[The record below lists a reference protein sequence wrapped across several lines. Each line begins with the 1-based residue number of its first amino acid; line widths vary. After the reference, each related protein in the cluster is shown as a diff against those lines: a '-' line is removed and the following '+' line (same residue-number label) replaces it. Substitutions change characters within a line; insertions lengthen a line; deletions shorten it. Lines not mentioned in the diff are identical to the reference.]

1 MTISQNVHAGASLG
15 RIVCLAVFVLSA
27 TSALLAQASGFVTNK
42 TTNQPQAGVTV
53 TLAKLA
59 ETGATT
65 PVETAATDAQGRFSF
80 KAPLEGIHALLSEYQ
95 GVKYTQV
102 IPPMLPKD
110 NLQVSVYDT
119 TAAPTSLG
127 VEQHIYFL
135 EPGASQLVVSETFV
149 LNNNSQR
156 TYSNPER
163 GTLRFYLPP
172 EAKGIVQTVVIGPDQ
187 RPESYVAQKTAE
199 ANVYAVN
206 HPIQPGESRID
217 LNYIVPYEGGAGEFR
232 TLNRYENAKTRLVVA
247 PGVQVTGEG
256 LASMGAE
263 PRTQAQ
269 IFAHTGKEIAVKLS
283 GSGMIAEVG
292 GGESGEAESPQ
303 IQSSRPA
310 LYDNFPLITAAGG
323 AALLFAFLFL
333 YRRGG
338 WEANPTAK
346 KAGGK
351 RAE

>member
-1 MTISQNVHAGASLG
+1 MKRMRNTGMGLRLAAL
-15 RIVCLAVFVLSA
+15 LAVTA
-27 TSALLAQASGFVTNK
+27 IPLLAQASGFVTNK
-42 TTNQPQAGVTV
+42 TTNQPQAGVKV
-53 TLAKLA
+53 TLAKMA
-59 ETGATT
+59 ETGATS
-65 PVETAATDAQGRFSF
+65 PVATTTTDAQGRFSF
-80 KAPLEGIHALLSEYQ
+80 REKLEGIHALESEYL

-110 NLQVSVYDT
+110 NLQVSVYET
-119 TAAPTSLG
+119 TAAPTALG

-149 LNNNSQR
+149 LNNNSTR
-156 TYSNPER
+156 TYRNPER
-163 GTLRFYLPP
+163 GTIRFYLPP
-172 EAKGIVQTVVIGPDQ
+172 EAKGVVQTVVIGPDQ

-199 ANVYAVN
+199 ANVYAVDY
-206 HPIQPGESRID
+206 PIPPGESRID

-232 TLNRYENAKTRLVVA
+232 TINRYENAKTRVVVA
-247 PGVQVTGEG
+247 SGVQVSGEG
-256 LASMGAE
+256 LASMGPE

-292 GGESGEAESPQ
+292 GGESGEGESPQ
-303 IQSSRPA
+303 IRSSLPP
-310 LYDNFPLITAAGG
+310 LYDNLTLITAAG
-323 AALLFAFLFL
+323 AAAMVFAFLLL

-338 WEANPTAK
+338 AEASPAPGN
-346 KAGGK
+346 AGGK

>member
-1 MTISQNVHAGASLG
+1 MNFIPNAT
-15 RIVCLAVFVLSA
+15 AVLRLSA
-27 TSALLAQASGFVTNK
+27 LLAGTAIALLAQASGFVTNK
-42 TTNQPQAGVTV
+42 TTNQPQPGVKV
-53 TLAKLA
+53 TLAKMA

-65 PVETAATDAQGRFSF
+65 PVETATTDAQGRFSF
-80 KAPLEGIHALLSEYQ
+80 AAPLEGIHALLSEYQ

-119 TAAPTSLG
+119 TAAPTALG
-127 VEQHIYFL
+127 VEQHIFFL

-149 LNNNSQR
+149 LNNNTQR
-156 TYSNPER
+156 TFTNPER
-163 GTLRFYLPP
+163 GTIRFYLPP
-172 EAKGIVQTVVIGPDQ
+172 EAKGVVQTVVIGPDQ

-217 LNYIVPYEGGAGEFR
+217 LNYILPYEGGAGDFR
-232 TLNRYENAKTRLVVA
+232 TVNRYENARTRLVVA
-247 PGVQVTGEG
+247 PGVQVTGDNLE
-256 LASMGAE
+256 SMGAE

-269 IFAHTGKEIAVKLS
+269 IFGHTGRDLAIKLS
-283 GSGMIAEVG
+283 GSGMIAELS
-292 GGESGEAESPQ
+292 GGENGEGESPQ

-310 LYDNFPLITAAGG
+310 LYENFPLITAAG
-323 AALLFAFLFL
+323 AAAMLFAFLLL

-338 WEANPTAK
+338 AEASPDARP
-346 KAGGK
+346 AGGK